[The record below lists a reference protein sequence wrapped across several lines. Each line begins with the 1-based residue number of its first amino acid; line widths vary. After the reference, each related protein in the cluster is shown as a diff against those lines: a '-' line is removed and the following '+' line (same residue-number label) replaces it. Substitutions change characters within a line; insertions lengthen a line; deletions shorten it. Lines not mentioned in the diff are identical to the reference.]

1 MYRVSNTYP
10 TRIRR
15 GYAADTYPR
24 RIRELGRI
32 GPENL
37 RLDTYL
43 IGYGPVTAHLK
54 EHTAPVAL
62 TQLPHAQPL
71 VPLPHARLAP
81 PLVAAARRSSLRP
94 RRRRRATAAGTP
106 GPGAPRTATTSRSSP
121 RGDHE
126 PEPRLHRCRDQRT
139 SARLVAAKDLRP
151 AQGAKELLPCSCS
164 LPSPVAPV
172 CHIQL
177 AASACRADA
186 LARLPRRSC
195 SLLVPLQLARACSS
209 APPWPHTLTCH
220 APQRGGKGIRL
231 RERR

>member
-71 VPLPHARLAP
+71 
-81 PLVAAARRSSLRP
+81 RSSRSPARDSRRHSWPAPAGAASALAGDDEPRP
-94 RRRRRATAAGTP
+94 QPAGTP
-106 GPGAPRTATTSRSSP
+106 GPGAPRAATTSRN
-121 RGDHE
+121 RGCTAAGTRE
-126 PEPRLHRCRDQRT
+126 PPPAWLLQRT
-139 SARLVAAKDLRP
+139 SARLKVQRSSSPVLV
-151 AQGAKELLPCSCS
+151 LS
-164 LPSPVAPV
+164 LPLFLFPTN
-172 CHIQL
+172 
-177 AASACRADA
+177 
-186 LARLPRRSC
+186 LPD
-195 SLLVPLQLARACSS
+195 
-209 APPWPHTLTCH
+209 
-220 APQRGGKGIRL
+220 
-231 RERR
+231 